1 MPIYEYKCDNC
12 SFQFE
17 KKQAFSDEPRSTC
30 SKCGGE
36 ARRIFSP
43 VPIFFKGP
51 GFYVT
56 DHGSGYS
63 GNHSST
69 KEDGQPSS
77 DNGTTPASAAP
88 SASAAPVA
96 ETSKKEEV
104 TS

>member
-17 KKQAFSDEPRSTC
+17 KKQAFNDEPRSVC
-30 SKCGGE
+30 QKCGGE
-36 ARRIFSP
+36 ARRVFSP

-63 GNHSST
+63 GNHNNT
-69 KEDGQPSS
+69 KSDEKPASSS
-77 DNGTTPASAAP
+77 DTTVSSGTGS
-88 SASAAPVA
+88 
-96 ETSKKEEV
+96 ETTEL
-104 TS
+104 

>member
-17 KKQAFSDEPRSTC
+17 KKQAFNDEPRLIC
-30 SKCGGE
+30 QKCGAE
-36 ARRIFSP
+36 ARRVFSP

-63 GNHSST
+63 GNCSST
-69 KEDGQPSS
+69 KSNEKPVSTSDTTASS
-77 DNGTTPASAAP
+77 GNSDENT
-88 SASAAPVA
+88 
-96 ETSKKEEV
+96 E
-104 TS
+104 

>member
-1 MPIYEYKCDNC
+1 MPIYEYKCDHC

-30 SKCGGE
+30 SKCGCE

-63 GNHSST
+63 GNYSST
-69 KEDGQPSS
+69 KEESKSAG
-77 DNGTTPASAAP
+77 DNDTTVAPAAP
-88 SASAAPVA
+88 AA
-96 ETSKKEEV
+96 EIKKEEV

>member
-1 MPIYEYKCDNC
+1 MPIYEYKCDHC

-30 SKCGGE
+30 SKCGSE

-63 GNHSST
+63 GNYST
-69 KEDGQPSS
+69 KEDSQPSS
-77 DNGTTPASAAP
+77 DGGATSAPATTSAP
-88 SASAAPVA
+88 AAPVA

>member
-17 KKQAFSDEPRSTC
+17 KKQAFNDEPRSIC
-30 SKCGGE
+30 QKCGSE

-63 GNHSST
+63 GNYSSAKNDEPVST
-69 KEDGQPSS
+69 SDTTASS
-77 DNGTTPASAAP
+77 GTSN
-88 SASAAPVA
+88 
-96 ETSKKEEV
+96 ETVKS
-104 TS
+104 

>member
-1 MPIYEYKCDNC
+1 MPIYEYKCDHC

-17 KKQAFSDEPRSTC
+17 KKQAFSDEPRSKC
-30 SKCGGE
+30 SKCGSE

-43 VPIFFKGP
+43 VPIFFKGH

-63 GNHSST
+63 GNFNNT
-69 KEDGQPSS
+69 KEDSKPVS
-77 DNGTTPASAAP
+77 DNNTMSAP
-88 SASAAPVA
+88 AAPVA
-96 ETSKKEEV
+96 EAKKEEV

>member
-17 KKQAFSDEPRSTC
+17 KKQTFSDEPHSKC
-30 SKCGGE
+30 SKCGHE

-63 GNHSST
+63 GNCSNT
-69 KEDGQPSS
+69 KEESKPAS
-77 DNGTTPASAAP
+77 DSDSTTTPSVP
-88 SASAAPVA
+88 AAPVA
-96 ETSKKEEV
+96 KSSKEEAA
-104 TS
+104 S